1 MFLRRRRLIA
11 ASGLAIAS
19 SALPRVAIGQADRR
33 PSITIAV
40 QQISNSAS
48 LEPLREQSNVGSR
61 TFSFIFETLIMQN
74 LMGQLEP
81 VPGLAES
88 WKRIDERTVELAL
101 RKGVKFH
108 NGDEMTADDVVFTFS
123 RDRMFGPDY
132 DITST
137 KTLFTS
143 VLVRDSVE
151 GKKLPP
157 EVPAVAK
164 RSFPALEKV
173 EAIDKYTVRFTN
185 RTPDVTLEGR
195 IGRLGSDIISR
206 RAYEEAKTWMDWARA
221 PVATGPYKV
230 REFLVDQSLTLDAH
244 DDYWGGRPPIKSVR
258 LVVVPEVASR
268 INGLL
273 AGQFDFICDVPPD
286 QIPGIEKNAKFEVL
300 GSPIVNH
307 RLTVFDNHHPTLADP
322 RVRQAF
328 SHAIDRQAIVDS
340 LWSGRTRVPAGLQWE
355 FYGPMFVENWTVPD
369 YDVAKA
375 KALLKAANY
384 KGDPIPYRLLSNY
397 YTNQVATAQ
406 VLVEMWRQAGL
417 NVQIEMRENWQQIF
431 EGNGQRAV
439 RDWSNSA
446 GFNDPISSIVAQH
459 GPQGQ
464 QQQVGEWTNAEMNKL
479 SDAMEIETD
488 MTKRKAMFK
497 RMLEICERE
506 DPAYTVL
513 HQNATFT
520 AKRKDIRW
528 KASPSFAMEFR
539 AGQLQHLSPLLDAEI
554 DLLDLGIVRHL
565 LRRPLQHGAADL
577 QHIGVLRPP
586 RAPDRPTARRAGSSG
601 RLCGGRR
608 RRRTWRRRWRAP
620 GRGWARRA
628 TAARAR
634 SSARDRPPASGVRR
648 PTSCRR
654 AGRAARPAAG
664 TRHRP
669 ARAGAGC
676 ACGRQAAWRPAAGC
690 SRRSAA

>member
-1 MFLRRRRLIA
+1 MSLRRRQLLSATGLSA
-11 ASGLAIAS
+11 AGLV
-19 SALPRVAIGQADRR
+19 LPRIAIGQADRR
-33 PSITIAV
+33 PNITIAV
-40 QQISNSAS
+40 QQIANSAA
-48 LEPLREQSNVGSR
+48 LEPLREQSNVGQR
-61 TFSFIFETLIMQN
+61 AFSFIFERLIMEN
-74 LMGQLEP
+74 LLGQLEA

-88 WKRIDERTVELAL
+88 WKRIDDRTVEFTL
-101 RKGVKFH
+101 RKGVRFH

-132 DITST
+132 DISSN

-143 VLVRDSVE
+143 VLIRDSVE
-151 GKKLPP
+151 GKNLPP

-164 RSFPALEKV
+164 RLFPALERV

-195 IGRLGSDIISR
+195 IGRMGSDIISR
-206 RAYEEAKTWMDWARA
+206 RAFMEAKTWLDWARA
-221 PVATGPYKV
+221 PVSTGPYKV
-230 REFLVDQSLTLDAH
+230 REFLTDRSLMLDAH
-244 DDYWGGRPPIKSVR
+244 DDYWGGQPPIKSVR
-258 LVVVPEVASR
+258 LVVVPEVATR

-286 QIPGIEKNAKFEVL
+286 QIPGIEKNPKFEVL
-300 GSPIVNH
+300 GSTIVNH
-307 RLTVFDNHHPTLADP
+307 RLTVFDKNHPQLIDP

-328 SHAIDRQAIVDS
+328 THSIDRQAIVDS

-355 FYGPMFVENWTVPD
+355 FYGPMFVEGWTVPAFD
-369 YDVAKA
+369 LAKA

-417 NVQIEMRENWQQIF
+417 NVQIEMKENWQQIF
-431 EGNGQRAV
+431 ETNAPRAV

-464 QQQVGEWTNAEMNKL
+464 QQQVGEWTNEEMNKL
-479 SDAMEIETD
+479 SVALEVETD
-488 MTKRKAMFK
+488 MQKRKAMFK

-539 AGQLQHLSPLLDAEI
+539 T
-554 DLLDLGIVRHL
+554 VNF
-565 LRRPLQHGAADL
+565 
-577 QHIGVLRPP
+577 
-586 RAPDRPTARRAGSSG
+586 
-601 RLCGGRR
+601 
-608 RRRTWRRRWRAP
+608 
-620 GRGWARRA
+620 A
-628 TAARAR
+628 TN
-634 SSARDRPPASGVRR
+634 
-648 PTSCRR
+648 
-654 AGRAARPAAG
+654 
-664 TRHRP
+664 
-669 ARAGAGC
+669 
-676 ACGRQAAWRPAAGC
+676 
-690 SRRSAA
+690 

>member
-1 MFLRRRRLIA
+1 MFLRRRHLIA
-11 ASGLAIAS
+11 ASGLAAAA
-19 SALPRVAIGQADRR
+19 SALPRIAIGQTDRR

-40 QQISNSAS
+40 QQIANSAS
-48 LEPLREQSNVGSR
+48 LEPLREQSNVGQR
-61 TFSFIFETLIMQN
+61 AFSFIFECLISQN
-74 LMGQLEP
+74 LLGQLEE

-88 WKRIDERTVELAL
+88 WKRIDERTVEFSL
-101 RKGVKFH
+101 RKGVRFH

-123 RDRMFGPDY
+123 RDRMFGPEY
-132 DITST
+132 DISSS

-143 VLVRDSVE
+143 VLIRDTVE
-151 GKKLPP
+151 GKNLPP

-164 RSFPALEKV
+164 RLFPALEKV

-195 IGRLGSDIISR
+195 IGRMGSDIISR
-206 RAYEEAKTWMDWARA
+206 RAYSEAKTWLDWARA
-221 PVATGPYKV
+221 PVSTGPYKV
-230 REFLVDQSLTLDAH
+230 REFLTDRSLTLDAH
-244 DDYWGGRPPIKSVR
+244 DDYWGGQPPIKSVR
-258 LVVVPEVASR
+258 LVVVPEVATR

-273 AGQFDFICDVPPD
+273 SGQFDFICDVPPD

-300 GSPIVNH
+300 GSTIVNH
-307 RLTVFDNHHPTLADP
+307 RLTVFDKHHPQLVDP
-322 RVRQAF
+322 RIRQAF
-328 SHAIDRQAIVDS
+328 THAIDRQAIVDS

-355 FYGPMFVENWTVPD
+355 FYGPMFIENWTVPA

-384 KGDPIPYRLLSNY
+384 KGDAIPFRLLSNY

-417 NVQIEMRENWQQIF
+417 NVQIEMKENWQQIF
-431 EGNGQRAV
+431 EKNSPRAV

-464 QQQVGEWTNAEMNKL
+464 QQQVGEWTNEEMNKL
-479 SDAMEIETD
+479 SLAMEIEPD
-488 MTKRKAMFK
+488 MQKRKAMFK

-539 AGQLQHLSPLLDAEI
+539 T
-554 DLLDLGIVRHL
+554 VNF
-565 LRRPLQHGAADL
+565 
-577 QHIGVLRPP
+577 
-586 RAPDRPTARRAGSSG
+586 
-601 RLCGGRR
+601 
-608 RRRTWRRRWRAP
+608 
-620 GRGWARRA
+620 A
-628 TAARAR
+628 TN
-634 SSARDRPPASGVRR
+634 
-648 PTSCRR
+648 
-654 AGRAARPAAG
+654 
-664 TRHRP
+664 
-669 ARAGAGC
+669 
-676 ACGRQAAWRPAAGC
+676 
-690 SRRSAA
+690 

>member
-1 MFLRRRRLIA
+1 MSLRRRQLLSATGLSA
-11 ASGLAIAS
+11 AGLV
-19 SALPRVAIGQADRR
+19 LPRIAVGQADRR
-33 PSITIAV
+33 PNITIAV
-40 QQISNSAS
+40 QQIANSAA
-48 LEPLREQSNVGSR
+48 LEPLREQSNVGQR
-61 TFSFIFETLIMQN
+61 AFSFIFERLIMEN
-74 LMGQLEP
+74 LLGQLEA

-88 WKRIDERTVELAL
+88 WKRIDDRTVEFTL
-101 RKGVKFH
+101 RKGVRFH

-132 DITST
+132 DISSN

-143 VLVRDSVE
+143 VLIRDSVE
-151 GKKLPP
+151 GKNLPP

-164 RSFPALEKV
+164 RLFPALERV

-195 IGRLGSDIISR
+195 IGRMGSDIISR
-206 RAYEEAKTWMDWARA
+206 RAFMEAKTWLDWARA
-221 PVATGPYKV
+221 PVSTGPYKV
-230 REFLVDQSLTLDAH
+230 REFLTDRSLMLDAH
-244 DDYWGGRPPIKSVR
+244 DDYWGGQPPIKSVR
-258 LVVVPEVASR
+258 LVVVPEVATR

-286 QIPGIEKNAKFEVL
+286 QIPGIEKNPRFEVL
-300 GSPIVNH
+300 GSTIVNH
-307 RLTVFDNHHPTLADP
+307 RLTVFDKNHPQLIDP

-328 SHAIDRQAIVDS
+328 THSIDRQAIVDS

-355 FYGPMFVENWTVPD
+355 FYGPMFVEGWTVPAFD
-369 YDVAKA
+369 LAKA

-417 NVQIEMRENWQQIF
+417 NVQIEMKENWQQIF
-431 EGNGQRAV
+431 ETNAPRAV

-464 QQQVGEWTNAEMNKL
+464 QQQVGEWTNEEMNKL
-479 SDAMEIETD
+479 SVALEVETD
-488 MTKRKAMFK
+488 MQKRKAMFK

-539 AGQLQHLSPLLDAEI
+539 T
-554 DLLDLGIVRHL
+554 VNF
-565 LRRPLQHGAADL
+565 
-577 QHIGVLRPP
+577 
-586 RAPDRPTARRAGSSG
+586 
-601 RLCGGRR
+601 
-608 RRRTWRRRWRAP
+608 
-620 GRGWARRA
+620 A
-628 TAARAR
+628 TN
-634 SSARDRPPASGVRR
+634 
-648 PTSCRR
+648 
-654 AGRAARPAAG
+654 
-664 TRHRP
+664 
-669 ARAGAGC
+669 
-676 ACGRQAAWRPAAGC
+676 
-690 SRRSAA
+690 

>member
-1 MFLRRRRLIA
+1 MSLRRRQLLSATGLSA
-11 ASGLAIAS
+11 AGLV
-19 SALPRVAIGQADRR
+19 LPRIAVGQADRR
-33 PSITIAV
+33 PNITIAV
-40 QQISNSAS
+40 QQIANSAA
-48 LEPLREQSNVGSR
+48 LEPLREQSNVGQR
-61 TFSFIFETLIMQN
+61 AFSFIFERLIMEN
-74 LMGQLEP
+74 LLGQLQA

-88 WKRIDERTVELAL
+88 WKRIDDRTVEFTL
-101 RKGVKFH
+101 RKGVRFH

-132 DITST
+132 DISSN

-143 VLVRDSVE
+143 VLIRDSVE
-151 GKKLPP
+151 GKNLPP

-164 RSFPALEKV
+164 RLFPALERV

-195 IGRLGSDIISR
+195 IGRMGSDIISR
-206 RAYEEAKTWMDWARA
+206 RAFMEAKTWLDWARA
-221 PVATGPYKV
+221 PVSTGPYKV
-230 REFLVDQSLTLDAH
+230 REFLTDRSLMLDAH
-244 DDYWGGRPPIKSVR
+244 DDYWGGQPPIKSVR
-258 LVVVPEVASR
+258 LVVVPEVATR

-286 QIPGIEKNAKFEVL
+286 QIPGIEKNPKFEVL
-300 GSPIVNH
+300 GSTIVNH
-307 RLTVFDNHHPTLADP
+307 RLTVFDKNHPQLIDP

-328 SHAIDRQAIVDS
+328 THSIDRQAIVDS

-355 FYGPMFVENWTVPD
+355 FYGPMFVEGWTVPAFD
-369 YDVAKA
+369 LAKA

-406 VLVEMWRQAGL
+406 VLVEMWREAGL
-417 NVQIEMRENWQQIF
+417 NVQIEMKENWQQIF
-431 EGNGQRAV
+431 ETNAPRAV

-464 QQQVGEWTNAEMNKL
+464 QQQVGEWTNEEMNKL
-479 SDAMEIETD
+479 SVALEVETD
-488 MTKRKAMFK
+488 MQKRKAMFR

-539 AGQLQHLSPLLDAEI
+539 T
-554 DLLDLGIVRHL
+554 VNF
-565 LRRPLQHGAADL
+565 
-577 QHIGVLRPP
+577 
-586 RAPDRPTARRAGSSG
+586 
-601 RLCGGRR
+601 
-608 RRRTWRRRWRAP
+608 
-620 GRGWARRA
+620 A
-628 TAARAR
+628 TN
-634 SSARDRPPASGVRR
+634 
-648 PTSCRR
+648 
-654 AGRAARPAAG
+654 
-664 TRHRP
+664 
-669 ARAGAGC
+669 
-676 ACGRQAAWRPAAGC
+676 
-690 SRRSAA
+690 

>member
-11 ASGLAIAS
+11 ASGLAAAS
-19 SALPRVAIGQADRR
+19 AALPRIAIGQSDRR
-33 PSITIAV
+33 PSLTIAV

-48 LEPLREQSNVGSR
+48 LEPTREHSNVGGR
-61 TFSFIFETLIMQN
+61 TFSFIFEALIMPN
-74 LMGQLEP
+74 LLGQLEP

-88 WKRIDERTVELAL
+88 WKRLDERTIELAL

-108 NGDEMTADDVVFTFS
+108 NGDEMTADDVVFTFG
-123 RDRMFGPDY
+123 RERMFGPDY
-132 DITST
+132 DMSSS

-143 VLVRDSVE
+143 VLIRDSVE

-157 EVPAVAK
+157 EVPAIAK
-164 RSFPALEKV
+164 RMFPALEKV

-195 IGRLGSDIISR
+195 IGRYGCEIISR
-206 RAYEEAKTWMDWARA
+206 RAFEEAKSWVEWARA

-230 REFLVDQSLTLDAH
+230 REFVPDQSLVLDAH
-244 DDYWGGRPPIKSVR
+244 DDYWGGRPPLKSVR
-258 LVVVPEVASR
+258 LAVVPEVASR

-273 AGQFDFICDVPPD
+273 AGQFDFACDVPPD
-286 QIPGIEKNAKFEVL
+286 QIPGIEKNPKFEVL

-307 RLTVFDNHHPTLADP
+307 RLTVFDSHHPALVDA

-328 SHAIDRQAIVDS
+328 THAIDRQAIVDS
-340 LWSGRTRVPAGLQWE
+340 LWAGRTRVPAGLQWE
-355 FYGPMFVENWTVPD
+355 FYGPMFVENWSVPD
-369 YDVAKA
+369 YDPAKA

-384 KGDPIPYRLLSNY
+384 KGDPIPYRLLNNY

-406 VLVEMWRQAGL
+406 VLVEMWRQVGL
-417 NVQIEMRENWQQIF
+417 NVQIEMKENWQQIF
-431 EGNGQRAV
+431 EGNGRRAV

-446 GFNDPISSIVAQH
+446 SYNDPISSIVTQH

-464 QQQVGEWTNAEMNKL
+464 QQQTGEWANEEMNKL
-479 SDAMEIETD
+479 CASLETETD
-488 MTKRKAMFK
+488 MAKRKAMFK

-539 AGQLQHLSPLLDAEI
+539 
-554 DLLDLGIVRHL
+554 
-565 LRRPLQHGAADL
+565 
-577 QHIGVLRPP
+577 
-586 RAPDRPTARRAGSSG
+586 SSNF
-601 RLCGGRR
+601 
-608 RRRTWRRRWRAP
+608 
-620 GRGWARRA
+620 
-628 TAARAR
+628 
-634 SSARDRPPASGVRR
+634 ASN
-648 PTSCRR
+648 
-654 AGRAARPAAG
+654 
-664 TRHRP
+664 
-669 ARAGAGC
+669 
-676 ACGRQAAWRPAAGC
+676 
-690 SRRSAA
+690 